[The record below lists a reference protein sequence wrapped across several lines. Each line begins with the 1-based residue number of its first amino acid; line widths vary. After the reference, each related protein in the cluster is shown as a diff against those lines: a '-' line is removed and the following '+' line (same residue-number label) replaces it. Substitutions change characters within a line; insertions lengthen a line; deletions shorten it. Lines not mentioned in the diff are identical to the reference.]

1 MMSTTLA
8 ILTIGVVSLGE
19 ILPLLTEHI
28 REDQIT
34 YVNLLGKL
42 SREDVEQEY
51 TPTSGEERIIALLND
66 NQLIEVSKAKI
77 ERDIQAVIEVLDNQG
92 FDVILL
98 MSSAPLNG
106 LTARNAVLLE
116 PQRVI
121 PPLVSSIVHGHQMG
135 VIVPVPELLNTQRN
149 NWLKLPTPPCYA
161 LANPLDVSDDE
172 LISAA
177 RQLLD
182 AGADVLMLDS
192 QGFHLHHLQL
202 LQKALGVPVL
212 LSNAL
217 LARLTV
223 ELLM

>member
-1 MMSTTLA
+1 MMSATLA
-8 ILTIGVVSLGE
+8 ILTIGVVSLRE

-42 SREDVEQEY
+42 SREEVKEEY
-51 TPTSGEERIIALLND
+51 EPADDEERIIALLND
-66 NQLIEVSKAKI
+66 DQLIEVSKAKI

-98 MSSAPLNG
+98 MSSAPLKG
-106 LTARNAVLLE
+106 LVARNAILLE
-116 PQRVI
+116 PQRMI

-135 VIVPVPELLNTQRN
+135 VIVPVPELLKHQRS
-149 NWLKLPTPPCYA
+149 NWLKLQTPPCYA
-161 LANPLDVSDDE
+161 LANPMHGTDDE

-182 AGADVLMLDS
+182 DGADVLMLDS
-192 QGFHLHHLQL
+192 QGFHLHHRDL
-202 LQKALGVPVL
+202 LQKVLDVPVL
-212 LSNAL
+212 LSNVL

-223 ELLM
+223 ELLI

>member
-1 MMSTTLA
+1 MMSATLA
-8 ILTIGVVSLGE
+8 ILTIGAVSLRE

-42 SREDVEQEY
+42 SREEVKEEY
-51 TPTSGEERIIALLND
+51 EPAGNEERIVALLND
-66 NQLIEVSKAKI
+66 DQLIEVSKAKI

-106 LTARNAVLLE
+106 LQARNAILLE
-116 PQRVI
+116 PQRMI

-135 VIVPVPELLNTQRN
+135 VIVPVPELLKHQRS
-149 NWLKLPTPPCYA
+149 NWHKLKIPPCYA
-161 LANPLDVSDDE
+161 LANPMHGTDDE

-182 AGADVLMLDS
+182 DGADVLMLDS
-192 QGFHLHHLQL
+192 QGFHLHHRDL
-202 LQKALGVPVL
+202 LQKVLDVPVL
-212 LSNAL
+212 LSNVL

-223 ELLM
+223 ELLI